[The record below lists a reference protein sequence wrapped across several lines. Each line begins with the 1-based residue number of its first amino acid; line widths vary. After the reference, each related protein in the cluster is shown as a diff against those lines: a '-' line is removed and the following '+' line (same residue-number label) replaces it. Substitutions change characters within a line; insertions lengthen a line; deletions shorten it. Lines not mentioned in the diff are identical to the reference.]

1 MRLETPLTA
10 KEWLFCG
17 AYARLLLPRE
27 AALEAG
33 YPGKKAAAI
42 AGELLCREEIRQ
54 AVGEEIRR
62 APHKDL
68 LPEIVKNGLLRLIF
82 SSAQGGVTAEG
93 ADLPDLFGV
102 SEIKSGKNG
111 VEVKFADR
119 LRALELLWE
128 IAKEETPA
136 GESPIYQALLMSAK
150 ALEAHGKD

>member
-10 KEWLFCG
+10 KERLFCG

-111 VEVKFADR
+111 VEVKFA
-119 LRALELLWE
+119 
-128 IAKEETPA
+128 KEETPA

>member
-10 KEWLFCG
+10 KERLFCG

-93 ADLPDLFGV
+93 ADLPALFGV

>member
-1 MRLETPLTA
+1 METPLTA
-10 KEWLFCG
+10 KERLFCG

-33 YPGKKAAAI
+33 YPAKKAATI

-136 GESPIYQALLMSAK
+136 GENPIYQALLMSAK

>member
-10 KEWLFCG
+10 KERLFCG

-82 SSAQGGVTAEG
+82 SSAQGDVTAEG

>member
-1 MRLETPLTA
+1 M
-10 KEWLFCG
+10 
-17 AYARLLLPRE
+17 
-27 AALEAG
+27 
-33 YPGKKAAAI
+33 
-42 AGELLCREEIRQ
+42 
-54 AVGEEIRR
+54 GEEIRR

>member
-1 MRLETPLTA
+1 LETPLTA
-10 KEWLFCG
+10 KERLFCG

>member
-10 KEWLFCG
+10 KERVFCG

>member
-10 KEWLFCG
+10 KERLFCG

>member
-10 KEWLFCG
+10 KERLFCG

-128 IAKEETPA
+128 IAKAETPA

>member
-10 KEWLFCG
+10 KERLFCG

-27 AALEAG
+27 AAQEAG

>member
-10 KEWLFCG
+10 KERLFCG

-33 YPGKKAAAI
+33 YPAKKAAAI

-62 APHKDL
+62 APHRDL
-68 LPEIVKNGLLRLIF
+68 LPEIVKSGLLRLIF

>member
-10 KEWLFCG
+10 KERLFCW

>member
-1 MRLETPLTA
+1 METPLTA
-10 KEWLFCG
+10 KERLFCG

-82 SSAQGGVTAEG
+82 SSAQGGVTGEG

>member
-10 KEWLFCG
+10 KERLFCG

-33 YPGKKAAAI
+33 YPAKKAAAI

-62 APHKDL
+62 APHRDL
-68 LPEIVKNGLLRLIF
+68 LPEIDKSGLLRLIF

-136 GESPIYQALLMSAK
+136 GENPIYQALLMSAK

>member
-10 KEWLFCG
+10 KERLFCG

-33 YPGKKAAAI
+33 YPAKKAAAI

-62 APHKDL
+62 APHRDL
-68 LPEIVKNGLLRLIF
+68 LPEIVKSGLLRLIF

-136 GESPIYQALLMSAK
+136 RGEPHLPGSPHERQGPGG
-150 ALEAHGKD
+150 HGKD

>member
-1 MRLETPLTA
+1 METPLTA
-10 KEWLFCG
+10 KERLFCG

>member
-1 MRLETPLTA
+1 MTA
-10 KEWLFCG
+10 KERLFCG

>member
-10 KEWLFCG
+10 KERLFCG

-150 ALEAHGKD
+150 ALEAPGKD

>member
-10 KEWLFCG
+10 KERLFCG

-119 LRALELLWE
+119 LRALEPLWE

>member
-1 MRLETPLTA
+1 METPLTA
-10 KEWLFCG
+10 KERLFCG

-42 AGELLCREEIRQ
+42 AGELLCREEIHQ

>member
-10 KEWLFCG
+10 KERSFCR

-33 YPGKKAAAI
+33 YSSKKAAAI
-42 AGELLCREEIRQ
+42 AGELLSREEIRQ
-54 AVGEEIRR
+54 AVREEIRQ

-68 LPEIVKNGLLRLIF
+68 LPEIVKGGLLRLIF
-82 SSAQGGVTAEG
+82 SSAQGSVAAEG

-136 GESPIYQALLMSAK
+136 GKIPIYQALLMSAK
-150 ALEAHGKD
+150 ALEPHGKN

>member
-10 KEWLFCG
+10 KERLFCG

-33 YPGKKAAAI
+33 YPGKQAAAI

>member
-10 KEWLFCG
+10 KERLFCG

-93 ADLPDLFGV
+93 A
-102 SEIKSGKNG
+102 
-111 VEVKFADR
+111 R
-119 LRALELLWE
+119 RR
-128 IAKEETPA
+128 
-136 GESPIYQALLMSAK
+136 
-150 ALEAHGKD
+150 